1 MPAVDTAEHLSAAR
15 SEVKRACHF
24 LEAPSPA
31 SLEASSSAL
40 ERAVSGLNDWRCGI
54 RPGLADAHFAAKVRQ
69 LRAELRHAG
78 RLLESAADFYRGWER
93 ILGAMSGGYTA
104 GGEPAPVARTGKLYC
119 QG

>member
-1 MPAVDTAEHLSAAR
+1 MPAADTAEQLSAAR
-15 SEVKRACHF
+15 LQVKRACHL

-40 ERAVSGLNDWRCGI
+40 ERAVSGLNDCRHGI
-54 RPGLADAHFAAKVRQ
+54 RPGVTDTDAIAKVRQ

>member
-1 MPAVDTAEHLSAAR
+1 MPAAETAEHLSVAR
-15 SEVKRACHF
+15 SEVKRACHL
-24 LEAPSPA
+24 LEGASPA

-40 ERAVSGLNDWRCGI
+40 ERAVSGVTDCRRGI
-54 RPGLADAHFAAKVRQ
+54 RPGQADAHLAARVRQ

-93 ILGAMSGGYTA
+93 ILGTMSGGYTA
-104 GGEPAPVARTGKLYC
+104 GGDPAPVARTGKLYC

>member
-1 MPAVDTAEHLSAAR
+1 MPAADTAEQLSAAR
-15 SEVKRACHF
+15 LQVKRACHL

-40 ERAVSGLNDWRCGI
+40 ERAVSGLNDCRRGI
-54 RPGLADAHFAAKVRQ
+54 RPGVPDADVRAKIRQ

-104 GGEPAPVARTGKLYC
+104 GGEPAPVSRTGKLYC

>member
-1 MPAVDTAEHLSAAR
+1 MPAADTAKDLSAAR
-15 SEVKRACHF
+15 SEVKRACRL
-24 LEAPSPA
+24 LESPSPE
-31 SLEASSSAL
+31 SLAASSSAL
-40 ERAVSGLNDWRCGI
+40 ERAVSGLNDCRRGI
-54 RPGLADAHFAAKVRQ
+54 RRGAIGPDVRTMASQ

-104 GGEPAPVARTGKLYC
+104 DGEPAPVARGGTFHC

>member
-1 MPAVDTAEHLSAAR
+1 M
-15 SEVKRACHF
+15 
-24 LEAPSPA
+24 
-31 SLEASSSAL
+31 
-40 ERAVSGLNDWRCGI
+40 VS
-54 RPGLADAHFAAKVRQ
+54 Q

-104 GGEPAPVARTGKLYC
+104 DGEPAPVARGGTFHC

>member
-1 MPAVDTAEHLSAAR
+1 MPAADTAGHLSAAR
-15 SEVKRACHF
+15 SEVKRACHL

-40 ERAVSGLNDWRCGI
+40 ERAVSGLNDCRRGI
-54 RPGLADAHFAAKVRQ
+54 RPGVPDADVRAKIRQ

-104 GGEPAPVARTGKLYC
+104 GGEPAPVSRTGKLYC